1 MRKWT
6 MILLLLLLLML
17 PTAAEENTYFE
28 ENLEQSGANA
38 LFDALSPETQELYRT
53 IGVYDLSDLQEV
65 DLEEVTSHTAELL
78 TAGLKKPL
86 ASAAVLLAAIV
97 LCAYLSGMRETVTEE
112 GLGTVYG
119 TVGVLTVSATVLLP
133 FIACVRA
140 VQKALSGAA
149 VFMGSFSPVYI
160 AVLAANGQL
169 RAAASYQ
176 TVLLLFSQLMTWL
189 TGSVLLPVLLAAVAM
204 GTVSAVSDTGN
215 LRKPGEML
223 LKAVTWTLGLA
234 AGAFTTLLSVNSML
248 GAASDTLGNKMIKL
262 SLSSFVPVVGGA
274 VSEAF
279 LTVKSCVSLVKTT
292 VGAFGMLTVLLL
304 LLPAMIECLC
314 WLAGLW
320 VCGMAAEAF
329 SQTTLAA
336 LIKTLHTVVKTMIAA
351 MATAALFMIVATALV
366 TMAGGGGT

>member
-1 MRKWT
+1 MRKCA
-6 MILLLLLLLML
+6 MILALLLLLLL
-17 PTAAEENTYFE
+17 PAAAEEDAYFA
-28 ENLEQSGANA
+28 ENLEESGANA
-38 LFDALSPETQELYRT
+38 LFDALSPETQELYHN
-53 IGVYDLSDLQEV
+53 IGVYSLSDLQEV
-65 DLEEVTSHTAELL
+65 DIERATSDTLALL
-78 TAGLKKPL
+78 TQGLKKPL
-86 ASAAVLLAAIV
+86 AGTAVLLAATV

-112 GLGTVYG
+112 GLGTVYSS
-119 TVGVLTVSATVLLP
+119 VSVLTVCATVLVP
-133 FIACVRA
+133 FISCVRT

-189 TGSVLLPVLLAAVAM
+189 TGSALMPLLLSAVAM

-223 LKAVTWTLGLA
+223 LKAVTWTLGIA
-234 AGAFTTLLSVNSML
+234 AGAFTTMLSVNSML

-304 LLPAMIECLC
+304 LLPAVVECLC

-329 SQTTLAA
+329 SQGTLAA

-366 TMAGGGGT
+366 TMAGGGT